1 MSIITATLFK
11 LVCCILI
18 IRFSLASQGGSLK
31 LIDLVSFHATTRVC
45 TWKHLVNAW
54 FYLVLFIKEKYIKVC
69 QSLTCAALVDS
80 V

>member
-18 IRFSLASQGGSLK
+18 IRFSLASQGGSSK

-54 FYLVLFIKEKYIKVC
+54 FYLVLFIKEK
-69 QSLTCAALVDS
+69 
-80 V
+80 